1 MDQEKFGNFIKT
13 IRKNN
18 NLTQKEFADK
28 YGVTYQAV
36 SKWER
41 GLNMPDTALIK
52 QMSKDFNISI
62 EELLEGKYTSPKKKT
77 HNLIIGLSV
86 IIIVFIIAFF
96 VMFKPFKSNND
107 FQFKTISSSCDA
119 FTISG
124 SIAYNASKTAISI
137 TNIKYC
143 GGNDEQEYKM
153 IECSLYESHDNILKK
168 ISTYKTEQ
176 ERIKLEDF
184 LQKVTLSV
192 DNYQSSCS
200 YFEKENLYLSINA
213 TDYNNKTTTYKVPL
227 KLDNCN

>member
-1 MDQEKFGNFIKT
+1 MDQEKFGNLIKT

-62 EELLEGKYTSPKKKT
+62 EELLEGKYTIPKKKN

-86 IIIVFIIAFF
+86 IIIIFIIVFL

-107 FQFKTISSSCDA
+107 FQFKTLSSSCDA

-153 IECSLYESHDNILKK
+153 IECTLYESHDNILKK

-200 YFEKENLYLSINA
+200 YFEKENL
-213 TDYNNKTTTYKVPL
+213 
-227 KLDNCN
+227 

>member
-1 MDQEKFGNFIKT
+1 
-13 IRKNN
+13 
-18 NLTQKEFADK
+18 
-28 YGVTYQAV
+28 
-36 SKWER
+36 
-41 GLNMPDTALIK
+41 
-52 QMSKDFNISI
+52 
-62 EELLEGKYTSPKKKT
+62 
-77 HNLIIGLSV
+77 
-86 IIIVFIIAFF
+86 
-96 VMFKPFKSNND
+96 
-107 FQFKTISSSCDA
+107 
-119 FTISG
+119 
-124 SIAYNASKTAISI
+124 
-137 TNIKYC
+137 
-143 GGNDEQEYKM
+143 M